1 MIGSEQAA
9 PPRAATSPGAAPA
22 DPATP
27 EAKAS
32 DRSLPYLIA
41 GAFVLA
47 AISVL
52 VINWVPSSDP
62 WAWIDW
68 GQEITSSH
76 ISLSLAGGPSWKP
89 FPVVFTTVFGLFGHA
104 APDMWLVIARTAGL
118 LALLAVFRL
127 GRRFG
132 GGVLAGVIAVLAL
145 CFVQDALFYF
155 ARGASEPIVAAL
167 TLWAIDRHLNG
178 QPRFTYVLMF
188 LATMNRPEFSAFL
201 GLYAIYLW
209 LRVPGARPLAVA
221 GLVLVPVAWLL
232 APYVISGN
240 AFQAGNA
247 ALGGTGS
254 PGGAIPELRS
264 ASPLLTV
271 PTLVFAAAGLAF
283 AYVRKE
289 TALLWLAAGAFLWAI
304 MVALMTQVAYG
315 LPRYLLPGGMVV
327 CVLAGVGFAR
337 LVQMAGEKLPRPR
350 VRGVALTSVLAGVA
364 LAALTLPWSI
374 PRVHG
379 LMRAGGQANSAALYQ
394 KRLFTAV
401 DRVGGRL
408 TVLPCR
414 SSVVA
419 VNHSLASALAWKLQV
434 PERRVHAVMSSTGY
448 VFAAPR
454 NRNTGSRPRI
464 RRPATRSVQVVL
476 ALPPWTVALVRR
488 LGAVGPPRCKPGD
501 RSI

>member
-9 PPRAATSPGAAPA
+9 PARAA
-22 DPATP
+22 ATP
-27 EAKAS
+27 EAAPANPQSPHVKPS

-41 GAFVLA
+41 GAFALA
-47 AISVL
+47 LISVL
-52 VINWVPSSDP
+52 VIDWVPSSDP

-68 GQEITSSH
+68 GQEISSSH

-104 APDMWLVIARTAGL
+104 APDMWLVVARTAGL
-118 LALLAVFRL
+118 LALLAAFRL

-132 GGVLAGVIAVLAL
+132 GVLAGVVAVLAL

-178 QPRFTYVLMF
+178 KPRFTYVLMF
-188 LATMNRPEFSAFL
+188 LAAMNRPEFSAFL
-201 GLYAIYLW
+201 FLYAVYLW
-209 LRVPGARPLAVA
+209 LLVPGARPLAVA

-271 PTLVFAAAGLAF
+271 PTLVFAAVGLGF
-283 AYVRKE
+283 AYVRRE
-289 TALLWLAAGAFLWAI
+289 MTLLWLAAGAALWAV
-304 MVALMTQVAYG
+304 MVALITQVAYG
-315 LPRYLLPGGMVV
+315 LPRYLLPGGMVA

-337 LVQMAGEKLPRPR
+337 LVELAGSRLPRPR
-350 VRGVALTSVLAGVA
+350 VGGVAAASALACVA
-364 LAALTLPWSI
+364 LLALTLPWSI

-379 LMRAGGQANSAALYQ
+379 LIRAGGQANSAALYQ

-401 DRVGGRL
+401 DRLGGRVA
-408 TVLPCR
+408 VLPCR
-414 SSVVA
+414 SSAVA

-434 PERRVHAVMSSTGY
+434 PERRVHAVVSSTGY
-448 VFAAPR
+448 VFNAPR
-454 NRNTGSRPRI
+454 NRNTGSKPRI
-464 RRPATRSVQVVL
+464 KHRAARSVQVVL
-476 ALPPWTVALVRR
+476 TLQPWSVALVRR
-488 LGAVGPPRCKPGD
+488 LGEVGPPRCKPGD
-501 RSI
+501 RTT